1 MDSLHLLSKYDGI
14 YTFKIS
20 FWSPKFFGMERN
32 VWLDKLIFTCLTL
45 TFVTQYMM
53 HNPLQYALF
62 HMTSNSEIYA
72 IIYH

>member
-1 MDSLHLLSKYDGI
+1 MD
-14 YTFKIS
+14 
-20 FWSPKFFGMERN
+20 RN

-45 TFVTQYMM
+45 TFVTQYMV